1 MYVRIET
8 MELHLN
14 RAITINHALSIISC
28 LNTYTYICI
37 SIIVCPTFGL
47 QTTQF
52 SVAVPFQVAVA
63 MKRSRKTATEISRCE
78 INANNVANVA
88 QCE

>member
-1 MYVRIET
+1 

-14 RAITINHALSIISC
+14 RAITINHALGIISC
-28 LNTYTYICI
+28 LKIYI

-52 SVAVPFQVAVA
+52 SVAVPLPVAVA

-78 INANNVANVA
+78 INANNVANA